1 MQGPAIEPGQGLLA
15 QAVSP
20 WNDFR
25 SALVVSGVDEEG
37 VRTAAQS
44 LTRTT
49 KPANVRGT
57 QALIAQP
64 TPLSEDAT
72 SQRSLSLT
80 LASLGYADQIAY
92 GARSHSYTFNLALP
106 LGWQQDSS
114 PLFVLRFS
122 HAFVLDPTVST
133 ISVRLNGETLGSAEL
148 TDHNAE
154 QGEMAVSLPI
164 RLLGSGRDRL
174 QVEVEMSFPLP
185 ERDTCRDAEDE
196 RAWTRISGES
206 EFLLLNRSVNQSPGL
221 YLFPYPLS
229 RDASL
234 ERTLVVLP
242 AEADGKDLQHLVD
255 LAARLGSP
263 SASEY
268 FPVNVAY
275 ASDVTLEQW
284 NDAHLILV
292 GQPGENLIFKE
303 LGSYLPY
310 PVGVEEGAEPL
321 IIDGAVFEL
330 DPTRTLGLLEVTS
343 SPLDSERALLAISG
357 TNREGIDLAIKALL
371 QQTDELSGNLAVIE
385 ANQGSSSD
393 QSGVLRVSTWD
404 VRLPDGGAQ
413 ENGGGARSV
422 KSDEVLLA
430 ERWWK

>member
-1 MQGPAIEPGQGLLA
+1 
-15 QAVSP
+15 
-20 WNDFR
+20 
-25 SALVVSGVDEEG
+25 
-37 VRTAAQS
+37 
-44 LTRTT
+44 
-49 KPANVRGT
+49 
-57 QALIAQP
+57 
-64 TPLSEDAT
+64 
-72 SQRSLSLT
+72 
-80 LASLGYADQIAY
+80 
-92 GARSHSYTFNLALP
+92 
-106 LGWQQDSS
+106 
-114 PLFVLRFS
+114 
-122 HAFVLDPTVST
+122 
-133 ISVRLNGETLGSAEL
+133 
-148 TDHNAE
+148 
-154 QGEMAVSLPI
+154 
-164 RLLGSGRDRL
+164 
-174 QVEVEMSFPLP
+174 
-185 ERDTCRDAEDE
+185 
-196 RAWTRISGES
+196 
-206 EFLLLNRSVNQSPGL
+206 
-221 YLFPYPLS
+221 
-229 RDASL
+229 
-234 ERTLVVLP
+234 
-242 AEADGKDLQHLVD
+242 
-255 LAARLGSP
+255 
-263 SASEY
+263 
-268 FPVNVAY
+268 VNVAY